1 MKKYAGISAAIVL
14 ICAIASVPSCIV
26 EESYNG
32 IDAPTVYANEK
43 QDTYFISFAPVGDML
58 YANVF
63 REESIDGFDSVSE
76 TLNIGQVIPRDSI
89 GKYEAFTFEDAYVG
103 GSDGTEYR
111 YFIRY
116 WDNAKY
122 TYSNSSKSMPSLS
135 TDKSNASLTANDGLE
150 FLYVQNDYDSEKTY
164 TLFLQ
169 HDVTVPTDFE
179 EVHVIIG
186 IDGQPT
192 KKPFLLASRTAIP
205 SPNDEETGDD
215 ENDSA
220 GNEEADGETKSTYTV
235 KGSVDDIVHSA
246 SMNLH
251 TILPAA
257 FRDRKLTVDGIIGV
271 HKIGYKGD
279 DTQIKNK
286 NYTNYYW
293 TTPILLPKK
302 TIQYAHK
309 DDDDKGTWTPG
320 EPEINEQGQIT
331 RYYSSQES
339 TFVVPSIQEPQ
350 NDFDYSD
357 ANRSAAPAADNA
369 PVADGMPSLDVT
381 PFRP

>member
-14 ICAIASVPSCIV
+14 ICAIAFVPSCIV

-32 IDAPTVYANEK
+32 IDAPIVETHNNSHI
-43 QDTYFISFAPVGDML
+43 ISFAPVSDML

-76 TLNIGQVIPRDSI
+76 TLNIGQVIPRGSI
-89 GKYEAFTFEDAYVG
+89 GKYATFIFTDAYVG
-103 GSDGTEYR
+103 GSDDTEYR

-122 TYSNSSKSMPSLS
+122 TYSKTSRTMPTLS
-135 TDKSNASLTANDGLE
+135 TDKTDASLTANDGLE
-150 FLYVQNDYDSEKTY
+150 FLYVQNDYDLEKTY

-169 HDVTVPTDFE
+169 HEINVPTDFE
-179 EVHVIIG
+179 ELHVIIG

-192 KKPFLLASRTAIP
+192 KKPFLLASCP
-205 SPNDEETGDD
+205 DD
-215 ENDSA
+215 
-220 GNEEADGETKSTYTV
+220 ETKSPYPV
-235 KGSVDDIVHSA
+235 GGNVDDIPNSA
-246 SMNLH
+246 AMNLY
-251 TILPAA
+251 TALPAT

-271 HKIGYKGD
+271 HKESYIND
-279 DTQIKNK
+279 DENIK
-286 NYTNYYW
+286 YVNYYW
-293 TTPILLPKK
+293 TTPILLSEK

-309 DDDDKGTWTPG
+309 DSKGTWEPDK
-320 EPEINEQGQIT
+320 PEIKDGQIT
-331 RYYSSQES
+331 RYYSSPVS
-339 TFVVPSIQEPQ
+339 TFIVPSIQEPQ

-357 ANRSAAPAADNA
+357 ADRAAVPVADNA
-369 PVADGMPSLDVT
+369 AVADGIPSLDIT

>member
-1 MKKYAGISAAIVL
+1 VL
-14 ICAIASVPSCIV
+14 ICAIAFVPSCIV

-43 QDTYFISFAPVGDML
+43 QDTYFISFAPVGDMQ

-63 REESIDGFDSVSE
+63 REESSNGFDSVDKIV
-76 TLNIGQVIPRDSI
+76 NIGQVIPLDSI

-122 TYSNSSKSMPSLS
+122 TYSNSSKSMPTLS
-135 TDKSNASLTANDGLE
+135 TDKTNASLTANDGLE
-150 FLYVQNDYDSEKTY
+150 FLYVRNDYDSEKTY

-169 HDVTVPTDFE
+169 HDVIVPTDFE
-179 EVHVIIG
+179 ELHVIIG

-192 KKPFLLASRTAIP
+192 KKPFLLAARTAIP

-215 ENDSA
+215 ENDSDD
-220 GNEEADGETKSTYTV
+220 NTYTV
-235 KGSVDDIVHSA
+235 KGSVDDNSA
-246 SMNLH
+246 TMNLY
-251 TILPAA
+251 TVLPAT
-257 FRDRKLTVDGIIGV
+257 FRDRKLTVVGIIGV

-293 TTPILLPKK
+293 TTPILLSEK
-302 TIQYAHK
+302 TIQCDYK
-309 DDDDKGTWTPG
+309 DDKGTW
-320 EPEINEQGQIT
+320 N
-331 RYYSSQES
+331 SSPVS

-357 ANRSAAPAADNA
+357 ADRAAVPVADNA
-369 PVADGMPSLDVT
+369 AVADGIPSLDIT

>member
-1 MKKYAGISAAIVL
+1 MKKYAGIFAAILL
-14 ICAIASVPSCIV
+14 ICAIAIVPSCIV
-26 EESYNG
+26 EESYSG

-43 QDTYFISFAPVGDML
+43 QDTYFISFAPVGDMQ

-63 REESIDGFDSVSE
+63 REESSNGFDSVDKIV
-76 TLNIGQVIPRDSI
+76 NIGQVIPRDSI

-103 GSDGTEYR
+103 GTSDIEYR

-122 TYSNSSKSMPSLS
+122 TYSNSSKSMPALS
-135 TDKSNASLTANDGLE
+135 TDKTDTLLKDDGGLK
-150 FLYVQNDYDSEKTY
+150 FLYVRNDYDSEKTY

-169 HDVTVPTDFE
+169 HDVTVPIDFE
-179 EVHVIIG
+179 ELHVIIG

-192 KKPFLLASRTAIP
+192 KKPFLLAARAAIP
-205 SPNDEETGDD
+205 SQEADEATGDD
-215 ENDSA
+215 GKNNSD
-220 GNEEADGETKSTYTV
+220 DKTYTV

-246 SMNLH
+246 SINLH

-293 TTPILLPKK
+293 TTPILLPEK
-302 TIQYAHK
+302 TIQYVHK

-320 EPEINEQGQIT
+320 EPTIDDQGQIT
-331 RYYSSQES
+331 RYESSPVS
-339 TFVVPSIQEPQ
+339 TFIVPSIQEPQ

-357 ANRSAAPAADNA
+357 ADRAAV
-369 PVADGMPSLDVT
+369 PVADNVPVADSIPSLDVT

>member
-14 ICAIASVPSCIV
+14 ICAIAFVPSCIV

-43 QDTYFISFAPVGDML
+43 QDTYFISFAPVSDMQ

-63 REESIDGFDSVSE
+63 REESSDGFDSVDKIV
-76 TLNIGQVIPRDSI
+76 NIGQVIPRDSI

-122 TYSNSSKSMPSLS
+122 TYSNSSRSMPALKDAK
-135 TDKSNASLTANDGLE
+135 TDVSLTADDGLD
-150 FLYVQNDYDSEKTY
+150 FRYVQDDYDSEKIY
-164 TLFLQ
+164 TLSLQ
-169 HDVTVPTDFE
+169 CKVTVPMDFE
-179 EVHVIIG
+179 ELHVIIG
-186 IDGQPT
+186 INGQTT
-192 KKPFLLASRTAIP
+192 KKPFLLASRADFL
-205 SPNDEETGDD
+205 S
-215 ENDSA
+215 S
-220 GNEEADGETKSTYTV
+220 NEENNTSGGKDETNPWYTGGNIDDNSNSATMNLYTV
-235 KGSVDDIVHSA
+235 
-246 SMNLH
+246 
-251 TILPAA
+251 LPAT
-257 FRDRKLTVDGIIGV
+257 FRDRKLTVVGIIGV

-293 TTPILLPKK
+293 TPPILLSEK
-302 TIQYAHK
+302 TIQYDYK
-309 DDDDKGTWTPG
+309 DDKGTWNTSPV
-320 EPEINEQGQIT
+320 
-331 RYYSSQES
+331 S
-339 TFVVPSIQEPQ
+339 TFIVPSIQEPQ

-357 ANRSAAPAADNA
+357 ADRAAVPVADNA
-369 PVADGMPSLDVT
+369 AVADGIPSLDIT

>member
-1 MKKYAGISAAIVL
+1 MKKYAGIFAAILL
-14 ICAIASVPSCIV
+14 ICAIAIVPSCIV
-26 EESYNG
+26 EESYSG

-43 QDTYFISFAPVGDML
+43 QDTYFISFAPVTDMQ

-63 REESIDGFDSVSE
+63 REESSNGFDSVDKIV
-76 TLNIGQVIPRDSI
+76 NIGQVIPRDSI

-103 GSDGTEYR
+103 GTSDIEYR

-122 TYSNSSKSMPSLS
+122 TYSKSSKSMPTLS

-150 FLYVQNDYDSEKTY
+150 FLYVRNDYDSEKTY

-169 HDVTVPTDFE
+169 HDVIVPTDFE
-179 EVHVIIG
+179 ELHVIIG

-192 KKPFLLASRTAIP
+192 KKPFLLAARAAIP

-215 ENDSA
+215 EKDSE
-220 GNEEADGETKSTYTV
+220 EEADGETKSTYTV

-293 TTPILLPKK
+293 TTPILLLQK

-320 EPEINEQGQIT
+320 EPTINEQGQIT
-331 RYYSSQES
+331 RYESSQES

-357 ANRSAAPAADNA
+357 ADRAAAPA
-369 PVADGMPSLDVT
+369 VDGMPSLDVT